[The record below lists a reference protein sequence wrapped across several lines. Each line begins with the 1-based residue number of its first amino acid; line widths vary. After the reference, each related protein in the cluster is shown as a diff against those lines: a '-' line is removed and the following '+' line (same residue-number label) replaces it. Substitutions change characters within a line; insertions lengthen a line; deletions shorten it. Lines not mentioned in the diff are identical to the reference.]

1 MELPAYASLFL
12 LAQGQR
18 SRDSAVGGTIS
29 NAASRILREDIQ
41 GSSDEMLKD
50 EEQQSLWT
58 LVSEP
63 RTQVPVPSQFQD
75 GMRS

>member
-12 LAQGQR
+12 LAQEQR
-18 SRDSAVGGTIS
+18 SRDFAAVGIIS
-29 NAASRILREDIQ
+29 NAVSRISREDIQ

-50 EEQQSLWT
+50 EDQQSLWT

-63 RTQVPVPSQFQD
+63 RTQVSQFLCRHEFK
-75 GMRS
+75 ME